1 MLPSSTSV
9 RIPFHP
15 ALPGTPLISI
25 LLKGSGFGWMW
36 CTRDARES
44 TARRKIEGLYSRSGS
59 RTQTRVVDG
68 DDLGCDDFSDPGI
81 ASAPYRGDGHVC
93 GHRVD
98 SFYYLFDDALNMMLV
113 NASRVRNV
121 PGRKT
126 DLIRQQLGNHILGH
140 RVQIALR
147 C

>member
-1 MLPSSTSV
+1 MVTTWGATTSQ
-9 RIPFHP
+9 IL
-15 ALPGTPLISI
+15 AL
-25 LLKGSGFGWMW
+25 
-36 CTRDARES
+36 REH
-44 TARRKIEGLYSRSGS
+44 L
-59 RTQTRVVDG
+59 
-68 DDLGCDDFSDPGI
+68 
-81 ASAPYRGDGHVC
+81 YRGDGHVC